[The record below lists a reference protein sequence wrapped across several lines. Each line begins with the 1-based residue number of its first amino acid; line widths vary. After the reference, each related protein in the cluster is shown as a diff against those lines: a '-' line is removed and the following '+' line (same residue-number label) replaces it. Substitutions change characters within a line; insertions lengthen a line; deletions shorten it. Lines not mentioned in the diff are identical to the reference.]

1 MELKTA
7 QAGRSRATLWKT
19 AFKLQSACEQEVG
32 QLAEDTEGVEQVSCS
47 RKVQKSTPEKG
58 DVPALGVGHLKP
70 RWVVGCVTSGPPTAP

>member
-19 AFKLQSACEQEVG
+19 AFKLQCEQEVG
-32 QLAEDTEGVEQVSCS
+32 QLAEDRVGGTSLLQ
-47 RKVQKSTPEKG
+47 QKSTPEKG